1 MIDLHLHS
9 VASDGSDPPSQ
20 IARLAFEAGL
30 EAFALTDHDTFDG
43 LPEASQRAET
53 LGIQFVPGI
62 ELSCTTQFGSCHL
75 LGYFVGK
82 QDTPLAKKL
91 AELRSWREERNKE
104 IATKLRGLGVEVD
117 YETVRQLAGGNIV
130 GRPHFA
136 QAIVAAGHASSEQE
150 AFDRYLASGK
160 PAYVPKARL
169 SASQAIALVLESGGV
184 PVLAHPFFGLESQ
197 TTDPR
202 ESTRMLKAL
211 LEELSAAG
219 LVGLEAYYSTY
230 SPETRQE
237 LLAMARNANL
247 VPTGG
252 SDYHGTHKPGLSVG
266 TGTGDL
272 QVPRSCLEELTARR
286 PL

>member
-9 VASDGSDPPSQ
+9 VASDGSDPPSR
-20 IARLAFEAGL
+20 IAQLALEAGL

-43 LPEASQRAET
+43 LSEASQRAQA

-75 LGYFVGK
+75 LGYFVGE
-82 QDTPLAKKL
+82 QDTPLGEKL

-117 YETVRQLAGGNIV
+117 YETVRQLAGGNVV

-136 QAIVAAGHASSEQE
+136 QAIVAAGYASSEQE
-150 AFDRYLASGK
+150 AFDLYLASGK

-169 SASQAIALVLESGGV
+169 SASQAITLLLASGGV
-184 PVLAHPFFGLESQ
+184 PVLAHPFFGLQSQ
-197 TTDPR
+197 TTGPH
-202 ESTRMLKAL
+202 EPAQLLKAL

-230 SPETRQE
+230 GPETREQ
-237 LLAMARNANL
+237 LVTMARNANL

-252 SDYHGTHKPGLSVG
+252 SDYHGTHKPGLSIG
-266 TGTGDL
+266 KGTGDL
-272 QVPRSCLEELTARR
+272 QVPRSCLEELIARR
-286 PL
+286 PD